1 MTSQEQ
7 EIERLRKGCMV
18 AYVRSGEL
26 AGTADEWMLDNW
38 LALAEGRLPPHPDW
52 PLAEKVGT
60 EKK

>member
-1 MTSQEQ
+1 
-7 EIERLRKGCMV
+7 MV